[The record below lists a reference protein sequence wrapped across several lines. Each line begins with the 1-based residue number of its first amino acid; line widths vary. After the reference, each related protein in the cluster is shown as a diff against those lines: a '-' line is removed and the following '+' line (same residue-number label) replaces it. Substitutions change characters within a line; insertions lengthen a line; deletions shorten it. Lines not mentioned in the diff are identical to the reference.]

1 LQREWSAALIAGA
14 ILWIDKLNSARRRL
28 LKRHTDIRNS
38 LPSDAAFSQRK
49 AGVEGK
55 VEFGRKIRGAWKMQA
70 GTVIAQIPDN
80 AVHRRAV
87 GQNDLGALEYFGPW
101 KSPTLKHGQHSNL
114 QF

>member
-1 LQREWSAALIAGA
+1 MHSGKPTCWAMRGRRALLRLLQRELLGALIAGA

-55 VEFGRKIRGAWKMQA
+55 VEFGRKVRSAWKLQA
-70 GTVIAQIPDN
+70 GTVIA
-80 AVHRRAV
+80 R
-87 GQNDLGALEYFGPW
+87 
-101 KSPTLKHGQHSNL
+101 
-114 QF
+114 